1 MMNLESVFEKNE
13 SNLIIFTLLC
23 IILVVFHHL
32 TRYIIFIQQKILPHP
47 KRIAVTPL
55 LQTIHNMLYIV
66 LAKILLENHFLFYLL
81 TFLIHALSFL
91 YSINTFFFTK
101 KIIFRLNL
109 KCSSPF
115 HLNPHMRQSHLQNST
130 TPQSFNHC
138 HLLKLTLSFPCT
150 IPYNFNHGHLP
161 PVNILILRKLYFN
174 NISMVIINKR

>member
-1 MMNLESVFEKNE
+1 MNLESVFEKNE

-81 TFLIHALSFL
+81 TFLIHTLSFL
-91 YSINTFFFTK
+91 YSINIFFFFYQKNHISPKSEMFFTIPSK
-101 KIIFRLNL
+101 PTHAAI
-109 KCSSPF
+109 SSPKF
-115 HLNPHMRQSHLQNST
+115 YNPTKLQSLSPAQTHSILPLHNPIQLQSRSP
-130 TPQSFNHC
+130 TPNEYSYSQ
-138 HLLKLTLSFPCT
+138 K
-150 IPYNFNHGHLP
+150 
-161 PVNILILRKLYFN
+161 
-174 NISMVIINKR
+174 VIF